1 MINTNPPDRQSATP
15 RDDGT
20 PGGFVYLDHA
30 LWQQFRS
37 ADTPEQFTS
46 AWLALQCR
54 QIAGANCGVV
64 VLGEPDVGPF
74 APAAFWPGEDAYGA
88 ELAAVAERA
97 MSERR
102 GAVSEQA
109 ADTGRGSIAHVAQPL
124 ILDDRLL
131 GVVAVSVDASTS
143 NARDVLRRLQWG
155 EGWIELLW
163 RREQARDDAEQRERT
178 SIAFDMLAA
187 VLEQPHFDAACK
199 AVVTEMAVRLDCDQ
213 VSIGFVCDNRAVVTA
228 VSHASEFGDRMN
240 LIRDIGAAMDEAI
253 DQEAIVLY
261 PHRDDWDYRVTR
273 VHETM
278 AVTHQIGAILTLP
291 LHAGGEVFGGLC
303 FERLPGENFDE
314 QTIEL
319 CDAVA
324 SVIGPM
330 LAEKKQNDRH
340 VLLKV
345 RDAVKGQIERFV
357 GPEYFGRK
365 LAASIAGVLVVF
377 FSFATGEYRVTSPAV
392 LEGLVQRTIAAPF
405 QGYVASQEARAGEIV
420 REGQL
425 LATLDDRDLALER
438 LRWSTTRRQYLAE
451 YDRALAARERAEAN
465 IVRAQIDQA
474 DAQISMLDEQ
484 LERTRVTAPFDGVI
498 VTGDLS
504 QSVGTTV
511 DRGQE
516 LFKIAPLDAYR
527 VILEVEESDIDDIR
541 PGLAGA
547 LRITSVPDAQL
558 NYVIDRVT
566 PIAEQAEGRNFFRV
580 EATLAERNDFVRPG
594 MSGVAKTNIDERLL
608 IRIWTEKAIDWT
620 QLALW
625 KWLP

>member
-1 MINTNPPDRQSATP
+1 M
-15 RDDGT
+15 
-20 PGGFVYLDHA
+20 
-30 LWQQFRS
+30 
-37 ADTPEQFTS
+37 
-46 AWLALQCR
+46 
-54 QIAGANCGVV
+54 
-64 VLGEPDVGPF
+64 LGEPDIGPF
-74 APAAFWPGEDAYGA
+74 APAAFWPSEDVYGP
-88 ELAAVAERA
+88 ELTAVAERA

-102 GAVSEQA
+102 GAVSEKTA
-109 ADTGRGSIAHVAQPL
+109 ATGRQPMVHVAHPL
-124 ILDDRLL
+124 MLDDRLL
-131 GVVAVSVDASTS
+131 GVVAVSVDAGTGD
-143 NARDVLRRLQWG
+143 ARDVLRRLQWG

-199 AVVTEMAVRLDCDQ
+199 AVVTELAVRLDCDQ
-213 VSIGFVCDNRAVVTA
+213 VSIGFVDDKRAVVTA

-273 VHETM
+273 VHEALAT
-278 AVTHQIGAILTLP
+278 THQIGAILTLP
-291 LHAGGEVFGGLC
+291 LNAGGEVFGALC
-303 FERLPGENFDE
+303 FERLPGEHFDE
-314 QTIEL
+314 PTIEL

-345 RDAVKGQIERFV
+345 RDSLSEQLKRLV

-365 LAASIAGVLVVF
+365 LAASIVGALVLF
-377 FSFATGEYRVTSPAV
+377 FSFVTGEYRVTSPAV

-405 QGYVASQEARAGEIV
+405 QGYIASQEARAGEIV

-465 IVRAQIDQA
+465 IVRAQIEQA

-484 LERTRVTAPFDGVI
+484 LERTRITAPFDGVI

-504 QSVGTTV
+504 QAVGTTV

-527 VILEVEESDIDDIR
+527 VILEVDESDIEDIR
-541 PGLAGA
+541 PGLSGA

-558 NYVIDRVT
+558 DYVVERIT

-580 EATLAERNDFVRPG
+580 EANLQAGSDIVRPG
-594 MSGVAKTNIDERLL
+594 MSGVAKTDIDERLL
-608 IRIWTEKAIDWT
+608 IRIWTDKAVDWMR
-620 QLALW
+620 LALW

>member
-1 MINTNPPDRQSATP
+1 VSSTNPRDPRSATP
-15 RDDGT
+15 RDDAA
-20 PGGFVYLDHA
+20 GGFVYLDHA

-37 ADTPEQFTS
+37 ADTPERFTG

-54 QIAGANCGVV
+54 QISGASCGVV

-74 APAAFWPGEDAYGA
+74 APAAFWPGEDAYRP
-88 ELAAVAERA
+88 ELAALAERA

-102 GAVSEQA
+102 GAVSEQESA
-109 ADTGRGSIAHVAQPL
+109 ASREPQLHVAQPL

-131 GVVAVSVDASTS
+131 GVVAVSVDAGAAD
-143 NARDVLRRLQWG
+143 ARDVLRRLQWG

-163 RREQARDDAEQRERT
+163 RREQSRDDAEQRERT
-178 SIAFDMLAA
+178 AIAFDMLAA
-187 VLEQPHFDAACK
+187 VLEQPRFDAACK
-199 AVVTEMAVRLDCDQ
+199 AVVTELAVRLDCDQ
-213 VSIGFVCDNRAVVTA
+213 VSIGFIADRRTVVTA
-228 VSHASEFGDRMN
+228 VSHASDFGDRMN
-240 LIRDIGAAMDEAI
+240 LIRDIGAAMDEAV
-253 DQEAIVLY
+253 DQQAIVLY

-273 VHETM
+273 VHETLS
-278 AVTHQIGAILTLP
+278 VTHQIGAILTVP
-291 LHAGGEVFGGLC
+291 LHAGGDVTGGLC
-303 FERLPGENFDE
+303 FERQAGGDFDE

-330 LAEKKQNDRH
+330 LAEKKLNDRH
-340 VLLKV
+340 VLLKL
-345 RDAVKGQIERFV
+345 RDSLRQQIERLI

-365 LAASIAGVLVVF
+365 LAASIVAVLVVF

-392 LEGLVQRTIAAPF
+392 LEGLVQRTVAAPF
-405 QGYVASQEARAGEIV
+405 QGYISSQSARAGEIV
-420 REGQL
+420 SEGQL

-474 DAQISMLDEQ
+474 DAQISMLDKQ

-498 VTGDLS
+498 VSGDLS

-527 VILEVEESDIDDIR
+527 VILEVDESDLDDML
-541 PGLAGA
+541 PGLSGA

-558 NYVIDRVT
+558 NYVVDRVT

-580 EATLAERNDFVRPG
+580 EATLGEHSDFVRPG
-594 MSGVAKTNIDERLL
+594 MSGVAKTSVDERLL
-608 IRIWTEKAIDWT
+608 IRIWTAKAIDWLK
-620 QLALW
+620 LAFW
-625 KWLP
+625 KWSP